1 MASARRSTHTFDPTT
16 LSLLF
21 AAFDRAWKRVEVDT
35 GARDRNVVRN
45 RVALA
50 ILGLARA
57 GETDV
62 ERLAAHAVIH
72 AAPRLTLL
80 RASPERVRTG

>member
-1 MASARRSTHTFDPTT
+1 
-16 LSLLF
+16 
-21 AAFDRAWKRVEVDT
+21 
-35 GARDRNVVRN
+35 
-45 RVALA
+45 LA

-80 RASPERVRTG
+80 RASPERVRAG